1 MDSIG
6 NEAFVWCTN
15 LTEVEM
21 PQTLKYLG
29 YNAFTNCTGLTSI
42 AIPQGLTWTAYTPE
56 GVLTRCGNLKEVSLP
71 EDMTAVP
78 KGFFNYC
85 QYLTSVTLPDSVKAI
100 GYQAFLGCL
109 RLKSINFPKKI
120 KEIGNMAF
128 QDCASLRS
136 FAANDSLQKINY
148 WAFKDCYSL
157 RSINI
162 SAAVNDIDNQA
173 FAGCDSVTELKVN
186 EANHTYT
193 AKENMLLSK
202 DEKTLFFRLNNGA
215 KILTLPDGL
224 ETIGEN
230 AVEDENIKVVV
241 MPASIK
247 EVKENALYNNPL
259 LAIHFKGT
267 TPPTI
272 ANDMFSGALDG
283 ATAFVP
289 RNTAKAYQAVSN
301 LNRFKIEEENALPFI
316 YTDVHPVNKKYVQ
329 ALDTITVDFE
339 EQAVLENTNPV
350 ISILED
356 SVAMNYQGSWTAE
369 LANNAKRLV
378 LVYRNSKGTAD
389 KLPLSSKKEYLIN
402 IPATVVRN
410 ASGLGN
416 GAIEINVYGPDS
428 LQVTSTSPAEGEQ
441 LKSIKEVDVTFESEV
456 EWVSPYGNNYF
467 KLYKNGAECELPDD
481 IILYPAKNGSN
492 GIKYYIFNTSYML
505 DSISLD
511 EGAQYKLVIPA
522 GLVYKVSNPDSR
534 NDEIVINFTGI
545 QATGINGVS
554 AAQQN
559 ASENVYTLSG
569 IRVKDNIK
577 NLPTGIYII
586 KGKKVMVRKE

>member
-1 MDSIG
+1 M
-6 NEAFVWCTN
+6 
-15 LTEVEM
+15 
-21 PQTLKYLG
+21 
-29 YNAFTNCTGLTSI
+29 
-42 AIPQGLTWTAYTPE
+42 
-56 GVLTRCGNLKEVSLP
+56 
-71 EDMTAVP
+71 
-78 KGFFNYC
+78 
-85 QYLTSVTLPDSVKAI
+85 
-100 GYQAFLGCL
+100 
-109 RLKSINFPKKI
+109 
-120 KEIGNMAF
+120 
-128 QDCASLRS
+128 
-136 FAANDSLQKINY
+136 
-148 WAFKDCYSL
+148 
-157 RSINI
+157 
-162 SAAVNDIDNQA
+162 
-173 FAGCDSVTELKVN
+173 
-186 EANHTYT
+186 NH
-193 AKENMLLSK
+193 
-202 DEKTLFFRLNNGA
+202 
-215 KILTLPDGL
+215 
-224 ETIGEN
+224 
-230 AVEDENIKVVV
+230 
-241 MPASIK
+241 
-247 EVKENALYNNPL
+247 
-259 LAIHFKGT
+259 
-267 TPPTI
+267 
-272 ANDMFSGALDG
+272 
-283 ATAFVP
+283 
-289 RNTAKAYQAVSN
+289 
-301 LNRFKIEEENALPFI
+301 
-316 YTDVHPVNKKYVQ
+316 KKYVQ

-339 EQAVLENTNPV
+339 EQAVLENTNPE

-545 QATGINGVS
+545 QATGINGINT
-554 AAQQN
+554 AQQN
-559 ASENVYTLSG
+559 ASDNVYTLSG